1 MTVVSLKE
9 LAKGAIQRVVFSGPV
24 YARLRAV
31 ALRRPAAMVPDAR
44 DQISR
49 VAPRPEHMRVEPAP
63 RLKPTID
70 LTVVVPARNVDRFVG
85 ACLDSVMSQ
94 DVGGRTF
101 EVIVVDDGSTDDT
114 VAAVSVRAERDK
126 RVRLVRC
133 SGLGPAARNVGI
145 DLARGRYLAFVD
157 ADDLLAPGHF
167 AALFARMD
175 CGDVDMVSSLWRRIA
190 EDGTPLG
197 LGERTRTHA
206 TVWGRL
212 YRREVWERLRIPQG
226 CWYEDLIIPICV
238 QPLAREAF
246 VDDAGYLYRVRRG
259 SIVEESVRSA
269 RALDAYWVLDELL
282 GWRRELGITYG
293 QGDLDRLVEIMG
305 PTLMGRAGCLDVS
318 GLRALFSLHCDL
330 LASLTELSEIRTSR
344 GGAWRDVEL
353 ALRERRFELWCLAC
367 AATATDSGDVKMLV
381 AWSRYRQAM
390 GQR

>member
-1 MTVVSLKE
+1 
-9 LAKGAIQRVVFSGPV
+9 
-24 YARLRAV
+24 
-31 ALRRPAAMVPDAR
+31 
-44 DQISR
+44 
-49 VAPRPEHMRVEPAP
+49 
-63 RLKPTID
+63 
-70 LTVVVPARNVDRFVG
+70 
-85 ACLDSVMSQ
+85 
-94 DVGGRTF
+94 
-101 EVIVVDDGSTDDT
+101 
-114 VAAVSVRAERDK
+114 
-126 RVRLVRC
+126 
-133 SGLGPAARNVGI
+133 
-145 DLARGRYLAFVD
+145 
-157 ADDLLAPGHF
+157 
-167 AALFARMD
+167 
-175 CGDVDMVSSLWRRIA
+175 MVSSLWRRIA

-197 LGERTRTHA
+197 LGERIRTHA

-282 GWRRELGITYG
+282 GWRHELGITYG

-367 AATATDSGDVKMLV
+367 ATTATDSGDVKMLV

-390 GQR
+390 GR